1 MKEFYGNVS
10 LILDLNFSIEAN
22 SIEEA
27 KEKIFEDACLDF
39 RLYNG
44 ESNEDILIEI
54 YPDEWYLVDE
64 PANGNVR
71 QSGVREFEIYE
82 ED

>member
-27 KEKIFEDACLDF
+27 KEKIWTNKWKCKAKRNKKVWNIWR
-39 RLYNG
+39 RLG
-44 ESNEDILIEI
+44 GGD
-54 YPDEWYLVDE
+54 
-64 PANGNVR
+64 
-71 QSGVREFEIYE
+71 YE
-82 ED
+82 RNKI